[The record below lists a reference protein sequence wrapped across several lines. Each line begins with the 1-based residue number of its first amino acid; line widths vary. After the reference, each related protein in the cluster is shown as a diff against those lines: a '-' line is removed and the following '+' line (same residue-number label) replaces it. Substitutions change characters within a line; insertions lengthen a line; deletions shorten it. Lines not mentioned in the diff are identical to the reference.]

1 MGFTN
6 ISLHRI
12 IPSEYLMFAYKIH
25 AKMQKRLKNQC
36 QFPVK
41 IAVTVKQQISTLPL
55 PATQLEGNYK
65 RGPVKGST
73 GRS

>member
-1 MGFTN
+1 
-6 ISLHRI
+6 
-12 IPSEYLMFAYKIH
+12 
-25 AKMQKRLKNQC
+25 MQKRLKNQC